1 MKASL
6 VKTYKYLGVRAAEC
20 YLTDQSV
27 RFSQPKAFNDPFEMQ
42 PEFWVTNSDFNE
54 PEEFSCNFI
63 LTGHKT
69 SYEKYL
75 IHDQQPANS
84 PHKIDNNKLIGE
96 FNKKIGILCLTQA
109 NKLLPA
115 NILMWA
121 HYCESHRGI
130 VIEFKKNHTFL
141 ASSTSVHYVARRP
154 IIDSKLLSDNEHIA
168 IGDLY
173 FKSDDWAYENELRIT
188 KRLEDCKKLDG
199 AKDPLGNPIYTSQIP
214 EDSVNCIYLGCNASS
229 EIKQKAI
236 DFHHKTGIKVMF
248 LRVHNEE
255 FKLIPY
261 TFLGGEYS
269 EMMQLQEKLL
279 FCREEI

>member
-20 YLTDQSV
+20 YLTDLSV

-42 PEFWVTNSDFNE
+42 PEFWITNSDVNAR
-54 PEEFSCNFI
+54 EEFSCNFV
-63 LTGHKT
+63 LSGHKT
-69 SYEKYL
+69 NYEKYL
-75 IHDQQPANS
+75 IHGQQPAS
-84 PHKIDNNKLIGE
+84 PPHKINNSKLIDE
-96 FNKKIGILCLTQA
+96 FNKKIGILCLTQD

-141 ASSTSVHYVARRP
+141 ASATSVHYIERRP
-154 IIDSKLLSDNEHIA
+154 IIDAKFLSENNRIA

-173 FKSDDWAYENELRIT
+173 FKSDDWAYEKELRIT
-188 KRLEDCKKLDG
+188 KRLDDCRRLDG
-199 AKDPLGNPIYTSQIP
+199 AENPPGNPIYTSKIP
-214 EDSVNCIYLGCNASS
+214 ETAVSCIYLGCNASS
-229 EIKQKAI
+229 ETKQKAI
-236 DFHHKTGIKVMF
+236 AFHQKTGIKVIF
-248 LRVHNEE
+248 LRVHGEE